1 MSAINQEIDDQA
13 ADWAIKRELGPLSL
27 LQQAEFE
34 AWLAADRR
42 HLGAYGRA
50 EAVLARLERLKGVS
64 RNSTE
69 VTQGSLWSRRRTLL
83 GAGAA
88 TAAAAGIGIAFIP
101 RKAKHETLS
110 TVIGQ
115 MREIVL
121 PDGSIVSLNTDSEIS
136 VAFSP
141 TVRKIC
147 LLRGE
152 ALFDVA
158 KNKARPFV
166 VWAGGTQVRA
176 VGTSFTV
183 SLLPQKPV
191 EVLVREGIV
200 ELKRAS
206 QPQAP
211 AVRATANVRVVVPSD
226 APIATVAMPQEK
238 LARDLEWQ
246 HGRIA
251 LDNETLADAAG
262 EFARYSEV
270 RIVVDP
276 AISERR

>member
-1 MSAINQEIDDQA
+1 M
-13 ADWAIKRELGPLSL
+13 
-27 LQQAEFE
+27 
-34 AWLAADRR
+34 
-42 HLGAYGRA
+42 
-50 EAVLARLERLKGVS
+50 
-64 RNSTE
+64 
-69 VTQGSLWSRRRTLL
+69 

-176 VGTSFTV
+176 VGKASVEATAAAGTGSGGGTGGGATAP
-183 SLLPQKPV
+183 LPAAKAAAGGAG
-191 EVLVREGIV
+191 R
-200 ELKRAS
+200 KRKG
-206 QPQAP
+206 AP
-211 AVRATANVRVVVPSD
+211 A
-226 APIATVAMPQEK
+226 
-238 LARDLEWQ
+238 
-246 HGRIA
+246 
-251 LDNETLADAAG
+251 
-262 EFARYSEV
+262 
-270 RIVVDP
+270 
-276 AISERR
+276 